1 MSDTQIEITPQELK
15 TLPQD
20 SYQLIDTRDDASIA
34 YGMANGAIHIPQE
47 GVVDRLTSEPEL
59 LKGRT
64 AILYCARGILSME
77 LASELNRRGIPSRSL
92 TGGYNGWLLAHLAG
106 DTPDKSEAEKEE
118 ARLVRQKR
126 IEDSIR
132 RKFHVPLF
140 SRFAKAVRDY
150 ELIQEND
157 KIAVCISGG
166 KDSMLMAKLLQLLQR
181 HSDVPFEI
189 VDLVMD
195 PGYNAVNRQKIESN
209 AALLHIP
216 VTIFETNIFD
226 VTSGIEQSPC
236 YLCARM
242 RRGYLYSKARELGC
256 NKIALGHHFSDVVE
270 TTVMGMFYGSQLQ
283 AMPPKLR
290 SRNFPGMELI
300 RPMYCIHEDDIIAW
314 QRYNGLEFIQCA
326 CRFTERAAAHGNDG
340 SSSKRQEVKLLLRE
354 LRRTNPDIEK
364 SIFHS
369 IHSVC
374 LDTMVGY
381 KSGGV
386 EHTFADCY
394 RERGEMAEMEKEDAE

>member
-1 MSDTQIEITPQELK
+1 MQN
-15 TLPQD
+15 
-20 SYQLIDTRDDASIA
+20 
-34 YGMANGAIHIPQE
+34 MM
-47 GVVDRLTSEPEL
+47 
-59 LKGRT
+59 GR
-64 AILYCARGILSME
+64 
-77 LASELNRRGIPSRSL
+77 
-92 TGGYNGWLLAHLAG
+92 
-106 DTPDKSEAEKEE
+106 
-118 ARLVRQKR
+118 
-126 IEDSIR
+126 IR
-132 RKFHVPLF
+132 RC
-140 SRFAKAVRDY
+140 AEDY
-150 ELIQEND
+150 NMIAEGD
-157 KIAVCISGG
+157 KIAVGVSGG
-166 KDSMLMAKLLQLLQR
+166 KDSLTLLYLLAELRRYYPAHYELQAVTI
-181 HSDVPFEI
+181 DMGLPG
-189 VDLVMD
+189 MD
-195 PGYNAVNRQKIESN
+195 FSPV
-209 AALLHIP
+209 AALCEKLEVPYQIKKTEIGP
-216 VTIFETNIFD
+216 IIFD
-226 VTSGIEQSPC
+226 YRHEKNPC
-236 YLCARM
+236 SMCAKM
-242 RRGYLYSKARELGC
+242 RRGALNDVLLSLGC
-256 NKIALGHHFSDVVE
+256 NKIALGHHFSDVIE